1 MKGILENKDLFKS
14 IMNLVFGVL
23 GLEFSFGFLEMI
35 VLFKVK
41 WFNVVIYL
49 RKVLIINYFRRKF

>member
-14 IMNLVFGVL
+14 ITNLVFGVL